1 MAGQT
6 DDFMKP
12 LIEAMALEGGYMMKE
27 PCYDKTL
34 VNRDSPVC
42 MQGSPWSEKAQKI
55 MGGFLAD
62 EGVDIKT

>member
-42 MQGSPWSEKAQKI
+42 MQGSPWSEQAQKI